1 MDMRSKR
8 RKASAEKLAAIIQE
22 IQNGARPD
30 EWPTFGMSEEE
41 VIEHCRKTREKLW
54 QEKLRRHAI
63 RCAVPRAAR
72 GKMEEN
78 HAMMKRR
85 KRKAS
90 PERIAELIRQIQESA
105 PPEEWPT
112 FGMTKEEVIE
122 HCRKTRE
129 RLWEETM
136 ARHAS
141 RT

>member
-1 MDMRSKR
+1 
-8 RKASAEKLAAIIQE
+8 
-22 IQNGARPD
+22 
-30 EWPTFGMSEEE
+30 
-41 VIEHCRKTREKLW
+41 
-54 QEKLRRHAI
+54 
-63 RCAVPRAAR
+63 
-72 GKMEEN
+72 
-78 HAMMKRR
+78 MMKRR

-129 RLWEETM
+129 RLWEEKM